1 MTAGSQPPAT
11 YRRIG
16 ILLMLLPFVLLS
28 LVGQGV
34 MPQRTAQGITLVLC
48 SVDGLVEVTL
58 DPATGAPVPGTP
70 DPHCDW
76 STAQVL
82 ALTAL
87 PATFAPPV
95 TLRPVEPARETP
107 VHRPAH
113 DPRGLFA
120 RGPPALS

>member
-34 MPQRTAQGITLVLC
+34 MPKRTAQGITLVLC
-48 SVDGLVEVTL
+48 SVDGPVEVTL
-58 DPATGAPVPGTP
+58 DPATGAPVPSTP

-76 STAQVL
+76 ATAQVL

-87 PATFAPPV
+87 PETPV
-95 TLRPVEPARETP
+95 LPLTLRPAEPAGEAP

-120 RGPPALS
+120 RGPPTLS